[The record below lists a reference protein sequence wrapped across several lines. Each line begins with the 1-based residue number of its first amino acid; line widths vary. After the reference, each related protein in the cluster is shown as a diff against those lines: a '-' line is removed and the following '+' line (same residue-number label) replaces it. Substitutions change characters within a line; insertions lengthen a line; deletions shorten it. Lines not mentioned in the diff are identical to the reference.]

1 MTRQASLG
9 EFEQLVL
16 LAILRLADAAYATRV
31 SAELEAK
38 AGRRLSRG
46 ALYSSLDRLE
56 SKGFLTWS
64 LEAASAARGGQ
75 PARRFQVTERG
86 LQALREQHAAL
97 MRLTAGLEDVL
108 QGGGGS

>member
-16 LAILRLADAAYATRV
+16 LAVLRLADAAYATRV
-31 SAELEAK
+31 SAELEGK

-56 SKGFLTWS
+56 AKGFLSWS
-64 LEAASAARGGQ
+64 LEAPTAERNGH
-75 PARRFQVTERG
+75 PARRFEVTERG
-86 LQALREQHAAL
+86 LAALREQHAA
-97 MRLTAGLEDVL
+97 MKRLAAGLEDVL
-108 QGGGGS
+108 EGGRG

>member
-16 LAILRLADAAYATRV
+16 LAVLRLADSAYATRV
-31 SAELEAK
+31 SSELEEK

-56 SKGFLTWS
+56 AKGFLTWS
-64 LEAASAARGGQ
+64 LEAPGENRNGH
-75 PARRFQVTERG
+75 PARRFEVTERG
-86 LQALREQHAAL
+86 LAALREQHAAL
-97 MRLTAGLEDVL
+97 RRMASGLEDVL
-108 QGGGGS
+108 EGGRG

>member
-16 LAILRLADAAYATRV
+16 LAVLRLRDSAYATRV

-56 SKGFLTWS
+56 MKGFLSWT
-64 LEAASAARGGQ
+64 LEAPTEGRGGHA
-75 PARRFQVTERG
+75 ARRFQVTERG
-86 LQALREQHAAL
+86 LAAVREQHAAL
-97 MRLTAGLEDVL
+97 MRLAAGLEDVL
-108 QGGGGS
+108 ETGRG